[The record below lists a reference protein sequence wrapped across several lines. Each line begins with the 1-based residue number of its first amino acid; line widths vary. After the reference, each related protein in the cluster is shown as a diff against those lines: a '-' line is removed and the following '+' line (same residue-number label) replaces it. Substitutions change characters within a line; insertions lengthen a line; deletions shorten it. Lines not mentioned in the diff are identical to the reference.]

1 MRRCLAAILLLL
13 LSLSACP
20 QKVGL
25 VLSGGGAK
33 GLAHIGIIKALEE
46 NDIPIDCITGTS
58 MGAIVGALYA
68 MGYSPDEMETLVKS
82 EDFKRWYSGQIED
95 KYIYYF
101 KRDKA
106 TPDFFNLK
114 ISFRDSTQRKQHFL
128 PTNLVNPV
136 QMNIAFLYVFAGA
149 TAQCRGDFDD
159 LFVPFRSVASD
170 VYHKRE
176 VIYRSGDLGDAVR
189 ASMSFPLVFKPIMQD
204 STLVYDGGIYNN
216 FPADVMVEDFHPDI
230 IIGSVVAS
238 NPSKPDEKDIIGQVE
253 NMIMQKSDYTLPD
266 SSDIMMRFHFKD
278 VNLLDFDKVN
288 QISKIGYDRAMSMMD
303 TIKSRITR
311 RVSKAEMDLRRELY
325 KARLPEL
332 VFKNIYVTGTSEEQ
346 SDYIKREIYNTGKSR
361 NSFTFEEFK
370 VSYFKLLADGIIS
383 EIIPHAVYN
392 PDAKAY
398 DMYLDVKMGTPF
410 SIRLGGH
417 ISNISNQIYVGAS
430 YKNLH
435 HYSKEFS
442 LEGQLGRVYNNVQLM
457 AKFDFATSIPISY
470 RVIASFSSY
479 DYFNS
484 DNLFF
489 KRERPS
495 INRKVE
501 SFVKL
506 KLAFPFMLNK
516 KAEISLGGARQVDTY
531 SQSSVIDFG
540 NITRDRSTYSLF
552 GGSLLFGGNTLNSKQ
567 FATQGS
573 RDELTAQ
580 VYVGHEYYDPADPS
594 VGNQIV
600 DKVAW
605 LQVTYKNETYFTI
618 NKHWTLGSYIE
629 GYYSSRNFS
638 HNYTATMLAAG
649 QFAPVAQL
657 KLTYNDEFRANQYL
671 AAGVRPIYR
680 FNDMFH
686 IRGEVYGFLPIFP
699 IERTNLN
706 MAQYGK
712 LFSRLNCFAQL
723 SGVCVL
729 PFAAISAY
737 INYSRYPSSW
747 NFGITL
753 GWQIFNESFF
763 D

>member
-311 RVSKAEMDLRRELY
+311 RVSKAEMNLRRELY

-540 NITRDRSTYSLF
+540 NITRDKSTYSLF

-580 VYVGHEYYDPADPS
+580 VYVGREYYDPADPS

-605 LQVTYKNETYFTI
+605 LQVTYKNEAYFTI

-649 QFAPVAQL
+649 QFAPAAQL

-671 AAGVRPIYR
+671 AAGIRPIYR

>member
-303 TIKSRITR
+303 TIKNRITR

-540 NITRDRSTYSLF
+540 NITRDKSTYSLL

-580 VYVGHEYYDPADPS
+580 VYVGREYYDPADPS

-605 LQVTYKNETYFTI
+605 LQVTYKNEAYFTI

-649 QFAPVAQL
+649 QFAPAAQL

-671 AAGVRPIYR
+671 AAGIRPIYR

>member
-346 SDYIKREIYNTGKSR
+346 GDYIKREIYNTGKSR

-383 EIIPHAVYN
+383 FEKNCVTGIRAN
-392 PDAKAY
+392 KE
-398 DMYLDVKMGTPF
+398 KMA
-410 SIRLGGH
+410 H
-417 ISNISNQIYVGAS
+417 
-430 YKNLH
+430 NLH
-435 HYSKEFS
+435 NS
-442 LEGQLGRVYNNVQLM
+442 LMLVTALNPYIGYENAAKKIPDRNNPHLAPLAKPADFPSPLGRISR
-457 AKFDFATSIPISY
+457 TS
-470 RVIASFSSY
+470 R
-479 DYFNS
+479 
-484 DNLFF
+484 
-489 KRERPS
+489 
-495 INRKVE
+495 
-501 SFVKL
+501 
-506 KLAFPFMLNK
+506 
-516 KAEISLGGARQVDTY
+516 
-531 SQSSVIDFG
+531 
-540 NITRDRSTYSLF
+540 
-552 GGSLLFGGNTLNSKQ
+552 
-567 FATQGS
+567 
-573 RDELTAQ
+573 
-580 VYVGHEYYDPADPS
+580 
-594 VGNQIV
+594 
-600 DKVAW
+600 
-605 LQVTYKNETYFTI
+605 
-618 NKHWTLGSYIE
+618 
-629 GYYSSRNFS
+629 
-638 HNYTATMLAAG
+638 
-649 QFAPVAQL
+649 VAQSA
-657 KLTYNDEFRANQYL
+657 KINAPAPIACAANHSNSGK
-671 AAGVRPIYR
+671 AA
-680 FNDMFH
+680 
-686 IRGEVYGFLPIFP
+686 
-699 IERTNLN
+699 
-706 MAQYGK
+706 A
-712 LFSRLNCFAQL
+712 
-723 SGVCVL
+723 
-729 PFAAISAY
+729 SAY
-737 INYSRYPSSW
+737 ADRTAAKIQTDSGAQPPRGAP
-747 NFGITL
+747 
-753 GWQIFNESFF
+753 E
-763 D
+763 